1 MERKLNG
8 LISSDSSCI
17 ISMSLRQC
25 FGIHRTHA
33 IPILTGNSRSSI
45 EIIACKCTL
54 GRYRL
59 KTGVSYKWQGYMNVL
74 PIYNWFLYHFFPVN
88 YLTTRSLVPRSS
100 GTCAKNK
107 RTLQKSRHCNNGGR
121 SRPYWFWL
129 LCTVYFE
136 ILSRF
141 MCNILVFTEYSIL
154 LFGLQRHRGKEK
166 RERERFVSKLHVL
179 SRNFYS

>member
-1 MERKLNG
+1 MERKSNG

-100 GTCAKNK
+100 CTCAK
-107 RTLQKSRHCNNGGR
+107 TSGHCKKAGIVIMAEGQGHTGFDFYVLYILR
-121 SRPYWFWL
+121 SYQGSCVTYWFL
-129 LCTVYFE
+129 L
-136 ILSRF
+136 
-141 MCNILVFTEYSIL
+141 NIAFYYSVF
-154 LFGLQRHRGKEK
+154 
-166 RERERFVSKLHVL
+166 
-179 SRNFYS
+179 

>member
-1 MERKLNG
+1 M
-8 LISSDSSCI
+8 
-17 ISMSLRQC
+17 
-25 FGIHRTHA
+25 
-33 IPILTGNSRSSI
+33 
-45 EIIACKCTL
+45 
-54 GRYRL
+54 Y
-59 KTGVSYKWQGYMNVL
+59 YMNVL

-107 RTLQKSRHCNNGGR
+107 RTRQKSRHCNNGGR

-166 RERERFVSKLHVL
+166 KRERERELVHTLKCRFMSLDL
-179 SRNFYS
+179 SFYTFSYTRIHCIPATKKQSVQKYF